1 MLPFDI
7 GKAVAKFSSDNV
19 VGENLFEVKLQQ
31 LPLFNFEELASATNN
46 FHLTEK
52 LGHGGFGPVYR
63 AWKLWKEDNILG
75 LVDIEA
81 SDPSYDEKEILRCI
95 HVGLLCVQEFAKERP
110 TMSRVVSML
119 NSEIVDLP
127 PPKQPAFTERQ
138 INQDVESLP
147 NNEDKFSV
155 NDM

>member
-1 MLPFDI
+1 MSPEYAMQ
-7 GKAVAKFSSDNV
+7 GQFSEKSDVFSFGVLLLEIVSGRKNTS
-19 VGENLFEVKLQQ
+19 FY
-31 LPLFNFEELASATNN
+31 NN
-46 FHLTEK
+46 QHSFSL
-52 LGHGGFGPVYR
+52 LGY

-75 LVDIEA
+75 LVDMEV

-110 TMSRVVSML
+110 AMSRVVSML

-155 NDM
+155 NDVSITDFDGR